1 MRGANWS
8 HCFWGR
14 GYDKQG
20 EWGERRKWWRPTLSR
35 LYILLSFKV
44 LIYIA
49 SLKQKNIK
57 NSNKPAT
64 YRYFLKNRNKLT
76 NTSYGIGKSSTGLT
90 YLTTSTSIHS
100 APCQQLL
107 GHVIQHRKSL
117 SEFTLYFKKVCDKT
131 LVVSLYVDDLLVT
144 GSNMEQIDN
153 FIKEMKNV
161 FEMTDLRRMTFFLGM
176 EVQQK

>member
-1 MRGANWS
+1 MFWICAVHHWIPFGAEYNNPNKGEPWLRVMRGANWS

-117 SEFTLYFKKVCDKT
+117 SEFTLYFKKV
-131 LVVSLYVDDLLVT
+131 
-144 GSNMEQIDN
+144 
-153 FIKEMKNV
+153 MKH
-161 FEMTDLRRMTFFLGM
+161 L
-176 EVQQK
+176 